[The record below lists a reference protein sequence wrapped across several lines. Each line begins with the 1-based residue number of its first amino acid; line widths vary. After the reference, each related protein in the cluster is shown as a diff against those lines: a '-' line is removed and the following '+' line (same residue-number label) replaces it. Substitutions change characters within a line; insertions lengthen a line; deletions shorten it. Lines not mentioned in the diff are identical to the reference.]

1 MVSSTIPN
9 PEDPEYSFPKK
20 EKDKILSDVGIDYYL
35 ATFFLLGI
43 VFLAIIGYAVETTTL
58 GDKTNMKNSLV
69 EAVDED
75 NPE

>member
-1 MVSSTIPN
+1 MSN
-9 PEDPEYSFPKK
+9 
-20 EKDKILSDVGIDYYL
+20 VGIDYYL
-35 ATFFLLGI
+35 MTIFLLGI
-43 VFLAIIGYAVETTTL
+43 VFLAIMGYAVETTTL

>member
-1 MVSSTIPN
+1 MVSNTIAH

-20 EKDKILSDVGIDYYL
+20 EKDEIMSNIGIDYYL
-35 ATFFLLGI
+35 MTIFLLGI
-43 VFLAIIGYAVETTTL
+43 IFLAIIGYAVETTTL